1 MGSMVGNN
9 NNKYNLTYTNTD
21 MTSVLYEH
29 PLNERIRNYL
39 KLEQLVAQVNI
50 CVPINETS
58 AEGKIGNLTES
69 DSANCNIITNQYVFF
84 NALFAI
90 IDTLERSDIRG
101 ELIKDLEKLE
111 QNLVVWS
118 KSPNID
124 NSALENNLS
133 ETVKLVAN
141 LRANTP
147 TWWQL
152 KEDKL
157 LASLKQRF
165 AIQGGNSSF
174 DLPQLHFWLHQPSE
188 KTNQDIIQWLDL
200 LSDVSRALT
209 LVLKFIRQ
217 RASFE
222 EIETDSGFYQDNGE
236 GLLLLRIKLLSSA
249 QYYPTISG
257 NKFRYSIRFMLPCQH
272 TGRRYSNQ
280 ATKFQLA
287 RC

>member
-1 MGSMVGNN
+1 MA
-9 NNKYNLTYTNTD
+9 T
-21 MTSVLYEH
+21 VLYEH

-39 KLEQLVAQVNI
+39 KLEQLFAQVNI
-50 CVPINETS
+50 CVPAENET
-58 AEGKIGNLTES
+58 EYY
-69 DSANCNIITNQYVFF
+69 NITASHHIFF
-84 NALFAI
+84 NAFFAI

-101 ELIKDLEKLE
+101 DLIKDLEKLE
-111 QNLVVWS
+111 QNLVIWS

-124 NSALENNLS
+124 NSALENNLT
-133 ETVKLVAN
+133 ETVKLVSRLKCN
-141 LRANTP
+141 SP
-147 TWWQL
+147 TWWQV

-157 LASLKQRF
+157 LVSLKQRF

-174 DLPQLHFWLHQPSE
+174 DLPQLHFWLHQPTE
-188 KTNQDIIQWLDL
+188 NITKDITQWLL
-200 LSDVSRALT
+200 LLDDIANALT
-209 LVLKFIRQ
+209 LILKFIRQ
-217 RASFE
+217 RAEFE

-236 GLLLLRIKLLSSA
+236 GLLLLRIMLPQNA

-280 ATKFQLA
+280 ATKFKLA

>member
-1 MGSMVGNN
+1 
-9 NNKYNLTYTNTD
+9 

-39 KLEQLVAQVNI
+39 KLEQLFAQVNS
-50 CVPINETS
+50 CAPTNDNPAENNSTS
-58 AEGKIGNLTES
+58 
-69 DSANCNIITNQYVFF
+69 CNIITNQHVFF

-101 ELIKDLEKLE
+101 DLIKDLEKLE

-133 ETVKLVAN
+133 ETVKLVGK
-141 LRANTP
+141 LRTNTP

-157 LASLKQRF
+157 LASLRQRF
-165 AIQGGNSSF
+165 AIQGGNASF
-174 DLPQLHFWLHQPSE
+174 DLPQLHFWLHQPAE
-188 KTNQDIIQWLDL
+188 KTNQDIILWLGFL
-200 LSDVSRALT
+200 TDVIRSLA

-217 RASFE
+217 RACFDD
-222 EIETDSGFYQDNGE
+222 IETDSGFYQDNGE
-236 GLLLLRIKLLSSA
+236 GLLLLRIKLPSDA

-257 NKFRYSIRFMLPCQH
+257 NRFRYSIRFMLPCQH